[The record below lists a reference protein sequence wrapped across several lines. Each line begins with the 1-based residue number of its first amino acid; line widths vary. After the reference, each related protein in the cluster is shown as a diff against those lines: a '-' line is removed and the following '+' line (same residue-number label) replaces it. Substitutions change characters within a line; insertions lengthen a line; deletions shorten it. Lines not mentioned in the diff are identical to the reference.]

1 MKQNPCIDAC
11 LEKNP
16 PTSPSNPR
24 SFMRALGPRL
34 LLSLLL
40 ILPGPAFS
48 LNTEIQLPDMGDPA
62 DTVLTPSSEVRL
74 GRAFINSVRERQ
86 KFVDEPVYE
95 DYIETLGNKIAAN
108 SDDPGH
114 AFNFYLIESPVVNAF
129 AGPGGHIAVYSGL
142 VLTTQSESELA
153 AVVSHEI
160 AHVTQKHLLRTFYR
174 AQQMSVPAA
183 VALLAAVLIGVGG
196 GGGDLTRA
204 AVAGIQGGMLQ
215 DQINYTRHNEEEAD
229 RVGMETL
236 VRTRFDPRSMPAFFG
251 RMGKASQAYS
261 TKLPEFLRTHPVTT
275 NRIGDAL
282 GRAEKYPYRQ
292 HSDDI
297 RYHLLRS
304 WLKLR
309 DFPQPGKAVDYF
321 SNNLREGRYNNKDAE
336 EFGLA
341 LALMQ
346 KRQYD
351 QARPILSR
359 LLQGRPQTVEYRL
372 ALADLEA
379 VSDRPTQALNLIQ
392 EGRMALPENKP
403 LALGQAELLQK
414 QGNYKQAATVLSK
427 LAKEHP
433 DDPRLLLLLSR
444 AEGKNGHRADAHG
457 HLAEHY
463 YLNGELKAAIYQL
476 EIALREPAVSD
487 FQAAKFAARLRT
499 LKQEYVEQETLRKQ
513 H

>member
-1 MKQNPCIDAC
+1 
-11 LEKNP
+11 
-16 PTSPSNPR
+16 
-24 SFMRALGPRL
+24 MRTLGPRL

-40 ILPGPAFS
+40 ILPSPAFT
-48 LNTEIQLPDMGDPA
+48 LDTDIQLPDMGDPA
-62 DTVLTPSSEVRL
+62 DTVLTPTSEERL

-86 KFVDEPVYE
+86 KFVDKPVYE
-95 DYIETLGNKIAAN
+95 DYIESLGNRIAAN

-114 AFNFYLIESPVVNAF
+114 PYSFYLIESPVVNAF

-153 AVVSHEI
+153 AVLSHEI

-196 GGGDLTRA
+196 GGGDFTRA

-229 RVGMETL
+229 RVGMDTL
-236 VRTRFDPRSMPAFFG
+236 ARTNFDPRSMPAFFG

-261 TKLPEFLRTHPVTT
+261 SKLPEFLRTHPVTT

-282 GRAEKYPYRQ
+282 GRSEKYPYKQ
-292 HSDDI
+292 HDENI

-304 WLKLR
+304 WLKMR
-309 DFPQPGKAVDYF
+309 SFQQPSKAVAYF
-321 SNNLREGRYNNKDAE
+321 ANNLREGRYNNKEAE
-336 EFGLA
+336 EYGQA

-346 KRQYD
+346 QRQFD
-351 QARPILSR
+351 QARPILSQ

-379 VSDRPTQALNLIQ
+379 AGGRPALAKNIIA
-392 EGRMALPENKP
+392 EGRKTLSDNKP
-403 LALGQAELLQK
+403 LALGHAELLEK
-414 QGNYKQAATVLSK
+414 EGSYREAASVLGK
-427 LAKEHP
+427 LVKNNPENS
-433 DDPRLLLLLSR
+433 RLLLLLSM
-444 AEGKNGHRADAHG
+444 AEGKSGNRPDAHG

-463 YLNGELKAAIYQL
+463 YLNGELKAAINQL
-476 EIALREPAVSD
+476 EIALREPALSD
-487 FQAAKFAARLRT
+487 YQSARFAARLRI
-499 LKQEYVEQETLRKQ
+499 LKQEFVEQENMRKK

>member
-1 MKQNPCIDAC
+1 MKQKSC
-11 LEKNP
+11 LDSLP
-16 PTSPSNPR
+16 AQTYSPSL
-24 SFMRALGPRL
+24 SDIGLFLRALGPRL

-40 ILPGPAFS
+40 IFPMPAIS
-48 LNTEIQLPDMGDPA
+48 LDTEIQLPDMGDPA
-62 DTVLTPSSEVRL
+62 DAVLTPTSEERL

-95 DYIETLGNKIAAN
+95 DYIESLGNKIAAN

-114 AFNFYLIESPVVNAF
+114 SFSFYLIESPIVNAF

-142 VLTTQSESELA
+142 ALTTQSESELA
-153 AVVSHEI
+153 AVLSHEI

-236 VRTRFDPRSMPAFFG
+236 VRTHYDPRAMPAFFG

-292 HSDDI
+292 HNDDI

-309 DFPQPGKAVDYF
+309 GFPQPAKAVDYF
-321 SNNLREGRYNNKDAE
+321 TNNLREGRYNNKDAE

-372 ALADLEA
+372 ALADLETA
-379 VSDRPTQALNLIQ
+379 SGQPALALNLIR
-392 EGRMALPENKP
+392 EGRKGLPENKP

-414 QGNYKQAATVLSK
+414 QGDYKEAAAVLGK
-427 LAKEHP
+427 LVKDRP
-433 DDPRLLLLLSR
+433 GDPRLLQLLSS
-444 AEGKNGHRADAHG
+444 AEGRSGHRADAHG

-463 YLNGELKAAIYQL
+463 YLNGDLKAAIYQL
-476 EIALREPAVSD
+476 EIALREPAIND
-487 FQAAKFAARLRT
+487 FQSAKFAARLRT
-499 LKQEYVEQETLRKQ
+499 FKQEYVEQENLRKQ
-513 H
+513 R